1 VLCYY
6 VGERT
11 GSPVSRTV
19 IGRHKGPSRRM
30 AESPHA
36 GDANQ
41 SEADDEDGWA
51 KSSTD
56 ETDSY
61 MDHAP
66 TLAFP
71 TPAKRRSSRSGSGK
85 VVPLAEM
92 NVANLC

>member
-1 VLCYY
+1 
-6 VGERT
+6 
-11 GSPVSRTV
+11 
-19 IGRHKGPSRRM
+19 M

-36 GDANQ
+36 GGANQ

-61 MDHAP
+61 VDHAA

-71 TPAKRRSSRSGSGK
+71 TLAKRRSSHSGSGK

-92 NVANLC
+92 NVANLCWMAGSEHISEHDRTRKHSAYVI